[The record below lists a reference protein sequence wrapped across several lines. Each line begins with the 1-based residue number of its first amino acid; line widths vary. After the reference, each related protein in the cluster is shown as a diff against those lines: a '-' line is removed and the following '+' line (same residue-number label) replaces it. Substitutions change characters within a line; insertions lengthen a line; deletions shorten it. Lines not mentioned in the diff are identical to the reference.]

1 MLQKVTGHVFM
12 SREFSQGF
20 LNRAQRALTIVKR
33 LKNWI
38 TLKLRMPV
46 CGKAQYWEWENI
58 WNTTDQRVCVQ
69 NTQRISISKWENT
82 GAVSSPTG
90 HAQGSPA
97 PAKMLSPWATWD
109 PHTLQKG
116 PEEEDHQHQ
125 VLLRMRAAGALT
137 GAGGSGMWLN
147 II

>member
-20 LNRAQRALTIVKR
+20 LSRAQTALTIVKM

-46 CGKAQYWEWENI
+46 CGKTQYWEWENI
-58 WNTTDQRVCVQ
+58 WNKTDQRVCVQ

-90 HAQGSPA
+90 MHRDHQLLQRCSAHGPCE
-97 PAKMLSPWATWD
+97 T
-109 PHTLQKG
+109 HTLFRRAPKKRTASIKYCWGWEQL
-116 PEEEDHQHQ
+116 ELSR
-125 VLLRMRAAGALT
+125 VLAGVEC
-137 GAGGSGMWLN
+137 GSTL
-147 II
+147 